1 MDNDS
6 CLIGTARADKCGAG
20 ARCDICGWNR
30 EVDKKLSRELKR
42 RGLVKGKKGLFVL
55 KTDIRRIK

>member
-6 CLIGTARADKCGAG
+6 CLIGTARTDKCGAG

-55 KTDIRRIK
+55 KTNIRGSK

>member
-1 MDNDS
+1 MYNDS
-6 CLIGTARADKCGAG
+6 CLLGRARTNNCGAR

>member
-6 CLIGTARADKCGAG
+6 CLIGRARTDKCGAR

-30 EVDKKLSRELKR
+30 EVDKKLSRELRR
-42 RGLVKGKKGLFVL
+42 RGLVKGKKGLYVL